1 MKFKIT
7 EHNIFLLSIW
17 LKGLNGL
24 AEIIG
29 GLLVVVF
36 GPQTIIG
43 LVNYLTLSEI
53 SEDPHD
59 LIANYLIHS
68 ASGYTVNLQFFWAA
82 YFLIHGL
89 IKIFLVISLMTRRL
103 WAYPTAIIIFSLFI
117 VYQLYRFSFTHSI
130 LLIILSLFDVLVI
143 VLTYLEYQRLK
154 GLQLVNK

>member
-36 GPQTIIG
+36 GPQTIVG

-68 ASGYTVNLQFFWAA
+68 ASGYTVNSQFFWAA
-82 YFLIHGL
+82 YLLIHGL
-89 IKIFLVISLMTRRL
+89 IKIFLVISLMTKRL

-117 VYQLYRFSFTHSI
+117 VYQLYRFSFTHSL